1 MGARP
6 CTRNLFGT
14 SENFDA
20 RHLPE
25 NTVMRGWLTVPVGLD
40 APVRLPIMA
49 IRAGRP
55 GPTALLVAGVHG
67 DEFEGVVALS
77 TLMGSLGASVI
88 SGTVVA
94 LPVCNPLAFQ
104 GQSRTTPSHIDGTN
118 LARVFPGDAI
128 GPPTARLASALFSLA
143 MRLLGETNLMVDLH
157 SAGSRYRYG
166 GLVGFRDFQVPA
178 RQASE
183 EAARHFGHPD
193 VFRLWA
199 IPAERGMFN
208 AETTLAGVPTVAA
221 EAPGQGQCLKTDVQ
235 RYADGVANLLRYIGI
250 LCGEP
255 TPPVEGPPANPLE
268 LLAGADGIFVTERN
282 VGDAVDAGETIGTIV
297 DPFGTVRT
305 EVRAPRAGQ
314 LWALRTFATLYA
326 AEMVAWI
333 L

>member
-1 MGARP
+1 MVPIDRTSTGWCPAQLHVSEAMHAD
-6 CTRNLFGT
+6 LFGT

-20 RHLPE
+20 RQLPE
-25 NTVMRGWLTVPVGLD
+25 NTVTRGWLTVPVGLD

-88 SGTVVA
+88 SGTIVA
-94 LPVCNPLAFQ
+94 LPVCNPFAFQ

-118 LARVFPGDAI
+118 LARVFPGDAS
-128 GPPTARLASALFSLA
+128 GPPTSRLASALFTLA
-143 MRLLGETNLMVDLH
+143 MRLLGEADLMIDLH

-166 GLVGFRDFQVPA
+166 GLVGFRDFHVPA

-199 IPAERGMFN
+199 IPA
-208 AETTLAGVPTVAA
+208 
-221 EAPGQGQCLKTDVQ
+221 
-235 RYADGVANLLRYIGI
+235 
-250 LCGEP
+250 
-255 TPPVEGPPANPLE
+255 
-268 LLAGADGIFVTERN
+268 
-282 VGDAVDAGETIGTIV
+282 DAGCST
-297 DPFGTVRT
+297 
-305 EVRAPRAGQ
+305 PRP
-314 LWALRTFATLYA
+314 LWPVCRRWPPRPQDKVSA
-326 AEMVAWI
+326 
-333 L
+333 

>member
-1 MGARP
+1 M
-6 CTRNLFGT
+6 
-14 SENFDA
+14 
-20 RHLPE
+20 
-25 NTVMRGWLTVPVGLD
+25 
-40 APVRLPIMA
+40 
-49 IRAGRP
+49 
-55 GPTALLVAGVHG
+55 
-67 DEFEGVVALS
+67 
-77 TLMGSLGASVI
+77 
-88 SGTVVA
+88 
-94 LPVCNPLAFQ
+94 
-104 GQSRTTPSHIDGTN
+104 
-118 LARVFPGDAI
+118 
-128 GPPTARLASALFSLA
+128 
-143 MRLLGETNLMVDLH
+143 
-157 SAGSRYRYG
+157 
-166 GLVGFRDFQVPA
+166 GFRDFHVPA